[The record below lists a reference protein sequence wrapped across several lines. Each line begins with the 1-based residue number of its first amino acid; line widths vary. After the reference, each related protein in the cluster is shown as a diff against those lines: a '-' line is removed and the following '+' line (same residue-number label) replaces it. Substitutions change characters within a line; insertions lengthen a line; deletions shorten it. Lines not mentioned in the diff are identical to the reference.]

1 MNSGFSRASLGAV
14 DGVVFNGTVEWSLS
28 RSLRINARNIGD
40 GTVTPLSEVGTDTI
54 SDGAVVAPL
63 TGAVVTLSAPYV
75 NIGGGPRGGTTEY
88 IGGIGFNP
96 LNPPN
101 ATANPLPGPPSLK
114 FQPPLPDFQ
123 PLLPHP

>member
-75 NIGGGPRGGTTEY
+75 NIGGGPRGWTPEY
-88 IGGIGFNP
+88 ICGLWVNT

-101 ATANPLPGPPSLK
+101 TTRKPIASTPALNIH
-114 FQPPLPDFQ
+114 PDPVGIQ
-123 PLLPHP
+123 RL

>member
-75 NIGGGPRGGTTEY
+75 NIGGGQPGVTPQT
-88 IGGIGFNP
+88 IPCLWFNP
-96 LNPPN
+96 LPP
-101 ATANPLPGPPSLK
+101 PPPT
-114 FQPPLPDFQ
+114 PPPT
-123 PLLPHP
+123 PPTPTPNITP

>member
-75 NIGGGPRGGTTEY
+75 NIGGGHRGGAPHD
-88 IGGIGFNP
+88 IGGLGVNAFTTP
-96 LNPPN
+96 TPTPSPPP
-101 ATANPLPGPPSLK
+101 APPPPTLPPP
-114 FQPPLPDFQ
+114 PPDL
-123 PLLPHP
+123 